1 MITVGW
7 EYTNSKL
14 VNAAFLRDWFERP
27 FLFQDTAASI
37 KKKLKKAFC
46 EPGNITDNGILSFC
60 KYVIIPV
67 VLRGED
73 FIVQRAPENGGN
85 VHFAKYKVCF
95 LFIMYSRDL
104 KSGFSDF
111 LIPQYLDSLKIDIL
125 LGISPRPPPQ
135 KKSPNMLPENLKTF
149 FKSRGASAWSQL
161 NFLSIKL

>member
-7 EYTNSKL
+7 DYTNSKL

-27 FLFQDTAASI
+27 FFFQDTAASI

-85 VHFAKYKVCF
+85 VHFAKYEVRF
-95 LFIMYSRDL
+95 H
-104 KSGFSDF
+104 
-111 LIPQYLDSLKIDIL
+111 
-125 LGISPRPPPQ
+125 
-135 KKSPNMLPENLKTF
+135 T
-149 FKSRGASAWSQL
+149 A
-161 NFLSIKL
+161 